1 MAKYRVKEK
10 SFIGN
15 VLVEAGVEIEFDGT
29 PSANLEPID
38 APAKK
43 AVTGAKSADK
53 ESLARQQEAAAGINL
68 NDPDDPARK
77 VLQDSQSV

>member
-15 VLVEAGVEIEFDGT
+15 VLVEAGSEIEFDGP
-29 PSANLEPID
+29 PSTNLEPLD
-38 APAKK
+38 AQAKK
-43 AVTGAKSADK
+43 AVTGAKNADR

-77 VLQDSQSV
+77 VVQEAA

>member
-15 VLVEAGVEIEFDGT
+15 VTVEAGTEIDFEGI
-29 PSANLEPID
+29 PSTNLEPID
-38 APAKK
+38 GAAKK
-43 AVTGAKSADK
+43 AVTGAKNADR

-77 VLQDSQSV
+77 VLEAA

>member
-15 VLVEAGVEIEFDGT
+15 ALVEAGAEIEFEGL
-29 PSANLEPID
+29 PSGNLEPLD
-38 APAKK
+38 AAAKK
-43 AVTGAKSADK
+43 AVTGARTADT

-68 NDPDDPARK
+68 NDPDDPGRRVVA
-77 VLQDSQSV
+77 QQG

>member
-15 VLVEAGVEIEFDGT
+15 VLLEAGAEIEYDGI
-29 PSANLEPID
+29 PSANLEPLD
-38 APAKK
+38 GAAKK
-43 AVTGAKSADK
+43 ATTGGKNADR

-68 NDPDDPARK
+68 NDPEDPARK
-77 VLQDSQSV
+77 VLQEAA

>member
-15 VLVEAGVEIEFDGT
+15 VLLEAGAEIEYDGI
-29 PSANLEPID
+29 PSANLEPLD
-38 APAKK
+38 GAANK
-43 AVTGAKSADK
+43 ATTGGKNADR

-77 VLQDSQSV
+77 VLQEAA

>member
-15 VLVEAGVEIEFDGT
+15 VTVEAGTEIEFEGI
-29 PSANLEPID
+29 PSTNLDPID

-43 AVTGAKSADK
+43 AVTGAKNADR
-53 ESLARQQEAAAGINL
+53 ESLARQQEAAMGINL
-68 NDPDDPARK
+68 NDPDDPARR
-77 VLQDSQSV
+77 VVQDAA

>member
-15 VLVEAGVEIEFDGT
+15 VLVEAGTEIEFEGI
-29 PSANLEPID
+29 PSTNLEPLD

-43 AVTGAKSADK
+43 AVTGAKHADK
-53 ESLARQQEAAAGINL
+53 ESLVRQQEAAVGINL

-77 VLQDSQSV
+77 VVKEDLGA

>member
-15 VLVEAGVEIEFDGT
+15 VLVDAGTEIEFDGT
-29 PSANLEPID
+29 PSGNLEPVD
-38 APAKK
+38 ATAKK
-43 AVTGAKSADK
+43 AVTGAKNADK

-68 NDPDDPARK
+68 NDPNDPARK
-77 VLQDSQSV
+77 VLEAA

>member
-15 VLVEAGVEIEFDGT
+15 VLVEAGAEIEFDGI
-29 PSANLEPID
+29 PHGNLEPLD

-43 AVTGAKSADK
+43 AVTGAKDADR
-53 ESLARQQEAAAGINL
+53 ESLARQQEAALGINL
-68 NDPDDPARK
+68 NDPDDPGRRVVQEAA
-77 VLQDSQSV
+77 

>member
-15 VLVEAGVEIEFDGT
+15 VLVEAGTEIEFEGV
-29 PSANLEPID
+29 PSGNLEPLD
-38 APAKK
+38 GAGKK
-43 AVTGAKSADK
+43 AVSCAKDADR

-68 NDPDDPARK
+68 NDPNDPARK
-77 VLQDSQSV
+77 VLQEAA

>member
-15 VLVEAGVEIEFDGT
+15 ILVEAGTEIEFDGA
-29 PSANLEPID
+29 PSGNLEPID

-43 AVTGAKSADK
+43 AVTGAKNADK

-68 NDPDDPARK
+68 NDPNDPARK
-77 VLQDSQSV
+77 VLEAV